1 MNLFTYIKQAQTDPE
16 KEDKLL
22 GILAVICFL
31 LPWALFGIFHFG
43 GFGTNLIVSYV
54 FMLIVYGIVDVIFR
68 FNKKVTLR
76 KLKKK

>member
-1 MNLFTYIKQAQTDPE
+1 MNLFTYIKQTQADPK
-16 KEDKLL
+16 KEYKLL
-22 GILAVICFL
+22 DILAVICFL
-31 LPWALFGIFHFG
+31 LPWVLFSIFRFG

>member
-43 GFGTNLIVSYV
+43 GFGTNLIVSYLV
-54 FMLIVYGIVDVIFR
+54 MLIVYGIVDIILH
-68 FNKKVTLR
+68 FNKKATLK